1 MLKNYD
7 RDIYFTIVS
16 RGRHDWKFRLYT
28 VPIGTK
34 KNARYAGV
42 PKFSKRWVPLMPTP
56 YFQWRLFFE
65 IREFNRLWNA
75 YVWLSIRI
83 LVKLATFKKLRFW
96 TFSKFLQMFQNTDFT
111 QNLSEVEIRL
121 SLSYFWIKSMNYT
134 YSILISAFCFAFSLC
149 LASSNS
155 ICWKVTAPTIRYIS
169 SDNIKT
175 TARHVVKYLT
185 LIFL

>member
-1 MLKNYD
+1 MISIFISL
-7 RDIYFTIVS
+7 S
-16 RGRHDWKFRLYT
+16 S
-28 VPIGTK
+28 
-34 KNARYAGV
+34 AGV
-42 PKFSKRWVPLMPTP
+42 GMIENLACTRYPSVPKKMLGTQGYPNFQNDGYRLCRPLIFSGD
-56 YFQWRLFFE
+56 YFLKFE
-65 IREFNRLWNA
+65 NSIGSGNSMHYA